1 MLAAKGFISRD
12 EYANFRQLHSILQG
26 HPDAKK
32 VPGVDAS
39 TGSLGQGVSIAVGM
53 ALGAKHLGKD
63 TKVFALV
70 GDGESQEGQI
80 WEAYMAAA
88 HYKLDNLTVIIDNN
102 GLQIDGSNDQVMS
115 LGDLGAKLRAFG
127 RQRSRRGGG
136 RALEADD
143 ARQAQGDPRP
153 HGQGQ
158 GRFVHGKSSRLARQG
173 AQRRAA
179 RSGFEGI
186 GGLTNMA
193 DKIATRQAYGEA
205 LIELVEKNDKVV
217 VLDADLANATQTC
230 KVAKAHPEKFYNFGI
245 AEANMVDAAAG
256 MSTMGLV
263 PFCSTFAMF
272 AAGRAYEQIRNSVA
286 YPHFN
291 VKICA
296 THAGVSVGEDGG
308 SHQCIED
315 LALMRVIPGMTV
327 LCPADANEAKAATMA
342 IADFDGPVYM
352 RLARLA
358 TPVFEGDMV
367 KPFVLGKAN
376 VLREGKDVAIFA
388 TGLMVNESLM
398 AAEALAKD
406 GIDAAVINVHT
417 IKPIDAECVTA
428 WAEKCGKV
436 ITVEEHS
443 VIGGLGDAV
452 ADVLMGK
459 VNCKFHKIG
468 VNDRFGQSGKAA
480 DVLREYGLTADQ
492 IAATI
497 KANI

>member
-1 MLAAKGFISRD
+1 
-12 EYANFRQLHSILQG
+12 
-26 HPDAKK
+26 
-32 VPGVDAS
+32 
-39 TGSLGQGVSIAVGM
+39 
-53 ALGAKHLGKD
+53 
-63 TKVFALV
+63 
-70 GDGESQEGQI
+70 
-80 WEAYMAAA
+80 
-88 HYKLDNLTVIIDNN
+88 
-102 GLQIDGSNDQVMS
+102 
-115 LGDLGAKLRAFG
+115 
-127 RQRSRRGGG
+127 
-136 RALEADD
+136 
-143 ARQAQGDPRP
+143 
-153 HGQGQ
+153 
-158 GRFVHGKSSRLARQG
+158 
-173 AQRRAA
+173 
-179 RSGFEGI
+179 
-186 GGLTNMA
+186 MA

-230 KVAKAHPEKFYNFGI
+230 KVAKAHPEKFYNCGI
-245 AEANMVDAAAG
+245 AEANMVDIAAG
-256 MSTMGLV
+256 MSTMGLI
-263 PFCSTFAMF
+263 PYCSSFAMF
-272 AAGRAYEQIRNSVA
+272 AAGRAYEQIRNSIA

-315 LALMRVIPGMTV
+315 IALMRVIPGMTV
-327 LCPADANEAKAATMA
+327 ICPADANEAKAATMA
-342 IADFDGPVYM
+342 IAEMNGPVYM

-367 KPFVLGKAN
+367 KPFEIGKAN

-388 TGLMVNESLM
+388 TGLMVSESLA
-398 AAEALAKD
+398 AAEKLAKE
-406 GIDAAVINVHT
+406 GIDAAVINIHT
-417 IKPIDAECVTA
+417 IKPIDAECVTKYA
-428 WAEKCGKV
+428 VQCGKV

-492 IAATI
+492 IAAFGGRNGILRSCYDRTMSLLMIGTVKNDLFAQLESAAKSAAGSYEFKVINVAAGSQYTI
-497 KANI
+497 FMLTEERFWGLNGVEAKSLSNGVSAYDISVMW